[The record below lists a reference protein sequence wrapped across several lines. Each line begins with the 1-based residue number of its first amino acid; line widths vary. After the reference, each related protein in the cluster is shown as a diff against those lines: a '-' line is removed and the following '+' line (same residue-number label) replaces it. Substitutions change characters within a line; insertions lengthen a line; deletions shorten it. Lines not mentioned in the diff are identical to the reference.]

1 MTSWFNHSSTISLTV
16 EPWTGNFSN
25 SMTGPILKTL
35 LITKVLCL
43 FFLGKYYLA
52 NTKFQL
58 KAGFITLYRST
69 CYHLKKYSVHQ
80 LENARKVFN
89 LRHSSLRNA
98 IERAFGVLKKRFP
111 IIASGIESH
120 YPVDTLWYYTSMLYP
135 P

>member
-1 MTSWFNHSSTISLTV
+1 
-16 EPWTGNFSN
+16 
-25 SMTGPILKTL
+25 MTGPILKTL

-80 LENARKVFN
+80 PKNAQKVFN
-89 LRHSSLRNA
+89 LRHSSLRKA
-98 IERAFGVLKKRFP
+98 IERAFGVLKKKFP
-111 IIASGIESH
+111 MIASGSEPI
-120 YPVDTLWYYTSMLYP
+120 TLLTH
-135 P
+135 